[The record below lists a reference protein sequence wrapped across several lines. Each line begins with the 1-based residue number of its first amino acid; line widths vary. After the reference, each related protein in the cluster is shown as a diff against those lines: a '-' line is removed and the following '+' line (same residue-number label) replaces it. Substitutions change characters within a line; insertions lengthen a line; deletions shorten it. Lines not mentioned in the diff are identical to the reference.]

1 MGDDLADMQL
11 KRKSN
16 KEITYLLCVIDLY
29 SKYALLFP
37 LKDRKK
43 VATVNVLQS
52 IWDNLKRKP
61 NEVWVDQDSEFY
73 NNSFKKKRQW
83 IRNIFNK

>member
-11 KRKSN
+11 KSKCN

-29 SKYALLFP
+29 SKYAWLFP
-37 LKDRKK
+37 LKDRKN

-61 NEVWVDQDSEFY
+61 SKVWVDQDSEFY